1 MLANK
6 EEETAQSIIAVGTSV
21 PSELDADRS
30 SSITALLAQR
40 STELQPERLSTYM
53 CLLGFVT
60 GSFTIFSHKFVCH

>member
-30 SSITALLAQR
+30 SSITALLA
-40 STELQPERLSTYM
+40 
-53 CLLGFVT
+53 
-60 GSFTIFSHKFVCH
+60 